1 MDSAAQSPAQGEAAL
16 PSNPVTP
23 ARGLTAAAPCASP
36 ALEAAYD
43 RSITRAQKM
52 QMESLQRQ
60 LKVTAECNRPKVP
73 HLAAW
78 APAWIHPSHD
88 LFCQS
93 MFHAVQIWHRS

>member
-23 ARGLTAAAPCASP
+23 ARGLTAAVPCASP

-43 RSITRAQKM
+43 RSITRAQKI

-60 LKVTAECNRPKVP
+60 LKVTAACQRPKVP
-73 HLAAW
+73 HLAA
-78 APAWIHPSHD
+78 
-88 LFCQS
+88 
-93 MFHAVQIWHRS
+93 